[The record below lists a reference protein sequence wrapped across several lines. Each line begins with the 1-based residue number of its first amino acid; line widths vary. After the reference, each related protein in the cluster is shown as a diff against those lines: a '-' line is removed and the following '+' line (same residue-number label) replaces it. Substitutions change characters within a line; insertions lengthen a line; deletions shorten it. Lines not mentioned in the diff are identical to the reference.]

1 MARLMD
7 DVSERMMK
15 NIFTIILVVALVS
28 GCKISQYSHKPG
40 GPYYFKWGVTYQG
53 YRPHG
58 EVSKSEADALAKE
71 GYAYCVAHFD
81 KSGQPTNI
89 VKIYK
94 GGVHSSTQLEYENGI
109 LIRVTNTD
117 SDGNSK
123 SRNYTKE

>member
-1 MARLMD
+1 MVRH

-15 NIFTIILVVALVS
+15 NLLTVILVVVLAS
-28 GCKISQYSHKPG
+28 SCKVSQYNHKPG

-58 EVSKSEADALAKE
+58 EVTKSEADALAKE
-71 GYAYCVAHFD
+71 GLAYCVAHFD
-81 KSGQPTNI
+81 KSGQPTHI

-94 GGVHSSTQLEYENGI
+94 GGVHSSTQLEYENGT
-109 LIRVTNTD
+109 LTRVTNTD

-123 SRNYTKE
+123 THNCAKE